1 MLQSVFIFNF
11 RTVYSSILFI
21 CILEWIFKVFD
32 EDGGGTI
39 DIDELIKIVIGLFNM
54 SGEKAD
60 REIILACVIELLD
73 VIDEDGNEE
82 ITIDE
87 FVNNGMKSG
96 FIRNLMEFFSDDDQS
111 KLKLNP
117 VETKSE
123 LSEEK
128 QNDPETLSNNFPSS
142 SSIP

>member
-1 MLQSVFIFNF
+1 
-11 RTVYSSILFI
+11 
-21 CILEWIFKVFD
+21 
-32 EDGGGTI
+32 
-39 DIDELIKIVIGLFNM
+39 M

-96 FIRNLMEFFSDDDQS
+96 FIRNLMEFFSDQAQ
-111 KLKLNP
+111 LKLNP
-117 VETKSE
+117 VEFKSE
-123 LSEEK
+123 
-128 QNDPETLSNNFPSS
+128 TSS
-142 SSIP
+142 DQEGGQEAGASGGSSTK